1 MGKEDIDANR
11 FVTLNEKKI
20 KTDINKL
27 IQYGDLI
34 FTGKQSNKDNK
45 GNVVD
50 VYLKDCWVILVD
62 SKAQNVI
69 TLYKIDLGLDDE
81 FTRTYI
87 AKMIEKLNANK
98 EVLEGVQKQVQE
110 ESDTYKEMINNAETQ
125 IKEYRSMIKNLE
137 ELCVGYRTIID
148 NNIVKL
154 AQANKSVTEV
164 INALVNKREFWL
176 RCKRFKKKSGDVIS
190 YKEFIDNILNTRG
203 RFACRDEYHERHH
216 IIPRCLGGTNDE
228 ENLIDLFAREHFEA
242 HRLLALEN
250 PENKSLVYAWACMTF
265 AKSNNVKRCVLSPN
279 EYEEIRTR
287 LSEIQKTMRGTKN
300 SMYGK
305 HHTEETKQKLRV
317 LNSGKNNYMYGKCG
331 KEHPMYGHKHSTE
344 ACKRMS
350 KTHKQRIGALSSRAR
365 KVNQYTTDGQFIK
378 TWDYIK
384 QVSEE
389 LHINAAYITKCCRG
403 KGKTAGGFKW
413 AYYNEQ
419 LAQ

>member
-11 FVTLNEKKI
+11 FVTLNEDKI

-50 VYLKDCWVILVD
+50 VYLKDCWVVLVD
-62 SKAQNVI
+62 GKAQNVI

-81 FTRTYI
+81 FTKTYI

-164 INALVNKREFWL
+164 INALVNKREF
-176 RCKRFKKKSGDVIS
+176 
-190 YKEFIDNILNTRG
+190 
-203 RFACRDEYHERHH
+203 
-216 IIPRCLGGTNDE
+216 
-228 ENLIDLFAREHFEA
+228 
-242 HRLLALEN
+242 
-250 PENKSLVYAWACMTF
+250 
-265 AKSNNVKRCVLSPN
+265 
-279 EYEEIRTR
+279 
-287 LSEIQKTMRGTKN
+287 
-300 SMYGK
+300 
-305 HHTEETKQKLRV
+305 
-317 LNSGKNNYMYGKCG
+317 
-331 KEHPMYGHKHSTE
+331 
-344 ACKRMS
+344 
-350 KTHKQRIGALSSRAR
+350 
-365 KVNQYTTDGQFIK
+365 
-378 TWDYIK
+378 
-384 QVSEE
+384 
-389 LHINAAYITKCCRG
+389 
-403 KGKTAGGFKW
+403 
-413 AYYNEQ
+413 
-419 LAQ
+419 